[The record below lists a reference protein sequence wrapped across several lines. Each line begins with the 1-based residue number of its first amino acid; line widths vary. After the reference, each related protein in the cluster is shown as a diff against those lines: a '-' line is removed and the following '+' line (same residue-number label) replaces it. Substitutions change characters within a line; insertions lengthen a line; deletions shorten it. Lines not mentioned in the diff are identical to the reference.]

1 MLAVEHTHA
10 MIALRD
16 WAVRVVELVYENR
29 HAAYFAGTSIAFFTL
44 VYWAMGMKKHF
55 DVPPYMEG
63 REGSLFTS
71 LYTSVLA
78 QNNAMPDLTPK
89 TTVARMLFMLQ
100 VALGWIWFL
109 VLNPKS
115 VF

>member
-1 MLAVEHTHA
+1 M
-10 MIALRD
+10 LRD

-29 HAAYFAGTSIAFFTL
+29 HAAYFAGTSILAFTL
-44 VYWAMGMKKHF
+44 LYWAMGLSKHF
-55 DVPPYMEG
+55 DVPEYLGPD
-63 REGSLFTS
+63 RKDSLLTS
-71 LYTSVLA
+71 LYTSTLA
-78 QNNAMPDLTPK
+78 QSNAMPDLVPK

-100 VALGWIWFL
+100 VVLGWAWFL